1 MQRPTYVLV
10 NGLDWNASRK
20 SAFTRLKT
28 LFTWPLTE
36 FLSFKTSKFGMPPIR
51 KVVFL
56 EMTKLLLADF
66 EVFKRN
72 LENAPKVLE
81 AVQDIMNLTRVDPLT
96 KVNLVD

>member
-1 MQRPTYVLV
+1 
-10 NGLDWNASRK
+10 
-20 SAFTRLKT
+20 
-28 LFTWPLTE
+28 
-36 FLSFKTSKFGMPPIR
+36 
-51 KVVFL
+51 
-56 EMTKLLLADF
+56 MTKLLLADF